1 MPLESATYLN
11 NLVASNPAST
21 DTVSQADDHIRLIKQ
36 VLKSTFPNINAPVTA
51 TPAQLNSAVPTG
63 FIGMWSGSLATIPAG
78 WGLCDG
84 TSGRPDLRNR
94 FIVGAG
100 SGYAIGVT
108 GGADVVTLTESNLPA
123 HTHTVSASGTVGNTD
138 LTHSHTFTGSS
149 GTAGAHSHTFR
160 LAADIGDGA
169 TLQATSEALTGI
181 PNDFPTYTT
190 SSHAGH
196 VHAISGT
203 IANALGNHNHAV
215 TVSAVIGSTGSGT
228 AHENRPPYYALA
240 FIIKL

>member
-1 MPLESATYLN
+1 MPLETATFIN

-36 VLKSTFPNINAPVTA
+36 VLKTTFPNLNAPVTA

-63 FIGMWSGSLATIPAG
+63 FIGMWSGSLATIPLG

-84 TSGRPDLRNR
+84 SAGRPDLRDR

-100 SGYAIGVT
+100 NTYIIGTT
-108 GGADVVTLTESNLPA
+108 GGANTVVLAESNIPSHNHTFSGSGSASSAGAHNHTLSDPS
-123 HTHTVSASGTVGNTD
+123 HTHTLIKYNSETNGESNIGGSGNAGTYSTGSATTGITIAGVGD
-138 LTHSHTFTGSS
+138 HSHS
-149 GTAGAHSHTFR
+149 
-160 LAADIGDGA
+160 I
-169 TLQATSEALTGI
+169 
-181 PNDFPTYTT
+181 
-190 SSHAGH
+190 
-196 VHAISGT
+196 
-203 IANALGNHNHAV
+203 
-215 TVSAVIGSTGSGT
+215 TVSGVVGSTGGGV

>member
-1 MPLESATYLN
+1 MPLETATFIN

-36 VLKSTFPNINAPVTA
+36 VLKTTFPNLNAPVTA

-63 FIGMWSGSLATIPAG
+63 FIGMWSGSLATIPLG

-84 TSGRPDLRNR
+84 SAGRPDLRDR

-100 SGYAIGVT
+100 NTYIIGTT
-108 GGADVVTLTESNLPA
+108 GGANTVVLAESNIPSHN
-123 HTHTVSASGTVGNTD
+123 HTFSGSGSASSAGAHNHTLSD
-138 LTHSHTFTGSS
+138 PSHSHVYNRYLSGSIEGFSIAASGNAGTNVTTGSS
-149 GTAGAHSHTFR
+149 TTGITIAGVGDHSHS
-160 LAADIGDGA
+160 I
-169 TLQATSEALTGI
+169 
-181 PNDFPTYTT
+181 
-190 SSHAGH
+190 
-196 VHAISGT
+196 
-203 IANALGNHNHAV
+203 
-215 TVSAVIGSTGSGT
+215 TVSGVVGSTGGGV

>member
-1 MPLESATYLN
+1 MPLETATFIN

-36 VLKSTFPNINAPVTA
+36 VLKTTFPNLNAPVTA

-63 FIGMWSGSLATIPAG
+63 FIGMWSGSLATIPLG

-84 TSGRPDLRNR
+84 SAGRPDLRDR

-100 SGYAIGVT
+100 NTYIIGTT
-108 GGADVVTLTESNLPA
+108 GGANTVVLAESNIPSHN
-123 HTHTVSASGTVGNTD
+123 HTFSGSGSAS
-138 LTHSHTFTGSS
+138 S
-149 GTAGAHSHTFR
+149 AGAHNHTLSDPSHTHNIQR
-160 LAADIGDGA
+160 QNDGIY
-169 TLQATSEALTGI
+169 TGGGNGL
-181 PNDFPTYTT
+181 P
-190 SSHAGH
+190 
-196 VHAISGT
+196 GT
-203 IANALGNHNHAV
+203 IANGSQTISGVISGSFTGITIAGVGDHSHSI
-215 TVSAVIGSTGSGT
+215 TVSGVVGSTGGGV

>member
-1 MPLESATYLN
+1 MPLETATFIN

-36 VLKSTFPNINAPVTA
+36 VLKTTFPNLNAPVTA

-63 FIGMWSGSLATIPAG
+63 FIGMWSGSLATIPLG

-84 TSGRPDLRNR
+84 SAGRPDLRDR

-100 SGYAIGVT
+100 NTYIIGTT
-108 GGADVVTLTESNLPA
+108 GGANTVVLAESNIPSHN
-123 HTHTVSASGTVGNTD
+123 HTFSGSGSASSAGAHNHTLFD
-138 LTHSHTFTGSS
+138 PSHSHTLIKYNSATNGESNIGGSGNAGTYSTGSATT
-149 GTAGAHSHTFR
+149 GITIAGVGDHSHS
-160 LAADIGDGA
+160 I
-169 TLQATSEALTGI
+169 
-181 PNDFPTYTT
+181 
-190 SSHAGH
+190 
-196 VHAISGT
+196 
-203 IANALGNHNHAV
+203 
-215 TVSAVIGSTGSGT
+215 TVSGVVGSTGGGV